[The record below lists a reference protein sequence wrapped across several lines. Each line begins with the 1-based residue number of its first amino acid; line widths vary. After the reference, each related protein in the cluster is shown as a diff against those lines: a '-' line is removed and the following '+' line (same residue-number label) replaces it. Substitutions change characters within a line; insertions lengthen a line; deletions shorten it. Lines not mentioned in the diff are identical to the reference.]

1 MWPAQGNI
9 VKSFGPNNKG
19 VDISGKEG
27 DSVVAS
33 ADGKVIV
40 VGNMTNFFVFSQIF
54 GSFSVS
60 QFAAVT

>member
-40 VGNMTNFFVFSQIF
+40 VGKYDKLRKF
-54 GSFSVS
+54 GHCS
-60 QFAAVT
+60 A